1 MARNQYE
8 DAKGTLNFLVRQIQL
23 LQYQVMLEQ
32 TAFGEYRPEV
42 PIKRHMYRA
51 DAFAVLRKTQDWL
64 EGRGLNKD
72 CSLAHEAAA
81 FLMKKENFEAVML
94 LRHIVMEGDCYWAG
108 LINDN
113 DPKNWKLLI
122 ARGMPDQGPDLRF
135 ALLADGRKYLG
146 MINPRGD
153 IVRQSE
159 SFGEYPLVWKQ
170 DAGSIEGW
178 PYDAVGLGRMAE
190 SKRKELESTDVATV

>member
-1 MARNQYE
+1 MRNQYE

-32 TAFGEYRPEV
+32 TPYGEYRPEP
-42 PIKRHMYRA
+42 PIAQRLYRA

-64 EGRGLNKD
+64 EGRGLNKN

-81 FLMKKENFEAVML
+81 FLMKKENFDAVML

-108 LINDN
+108 LQDDN
-113 DPKNWKLLI
+113 DPRNWHLLV

-159 SFGEYPLVWKQ
+159 SYAAYPLVWKQ

-178 PYDAVGLGRMAE
+178 MYDAPGLGRMAE
-190 SKRKELESTDVATV
+190 SKRLELEAPNALTA